1 MFNSS
6 TPLHTFLEKIR
17 TINFIQRL
25 FFWKGIKNELIS
37 AASALSRM
45 DADLQSAKNTVTELN
60 NELSGYRKDISLL
73 RDQKAKLEEAQNGLS
88 EKVLERNNRI
98 TELSNQLAT
107 GLAQYKNSEAQVLA
121 LKTEMAE
128 TKESLR
134 QVHQNLNGARE
145 ECIQLKSEEEVRK
158 KEHSR
163 AMDTFQKWREQLQA
177 ERNREI
183 EERQEAEIE
192 RLKNLKQ
199 TWTEHE
205 SHVKARMKMLCQ
217 KHTIEYVN
225 EFPHRGTPDNAIKL
239 TNEYI
244 VFDAKSPASDDL
256 DNFPLYLKDQAEK
269 AKKYARQEAVK
280 KDIFFI
286 VPSNTLEVI
295 KQTVFTLADYEV
307 YVVSLDVLEPLLL
320 CLQKIETYEFAEQL
334 TPEERENIC
343 RIIGRF
349 THLTKRRIQIDSFFA
364 KQFMEMVLKCDSD
377 LPEEIKKE
385 VAAFEKAEK
394 LNPPS
399 DRRTKTIDNKQLQN
413 DVNQLSLEIDSKG
426 VVTDDLSE
434 ELNRVRLYR
443 E

>member
-25 FFWKGIKNELIS
+25 FFWTRIKNELIS

-45 DADLQSAKNTVTELN
+45 DAELQNTKNTVTELN
-60 NELSGYRKDISLL
+60 NELSGCRKDISLL

-88 EKVLERNNRI
+88 EKLLERNNRI

-134 QVHQNLNGARE
+134 QVHQNLNEARE

-377 LPEEIKKE
+377 LPEEIKTE

-399 DRRTKTIDNKQLQN
+399 DRRTKTIDNKQLQQ
-413 DVNQLSLEIDSKG
+413 DVNQLSLQIESSG

>member
-134 QVHQNLNGARE
+134 QVHQNLNEARE

-244 VFDAKSPASDDL
+244 VFDAKSPAADDL
-256 DNFPLYLKDQAEK
+256 DNFPLYLKEQAEK

-334 TPEERENIC
+334 TPEKRENIC

-377 LPEEIKKE
+377 LPE
-385 VAAFEKAEK
+385 
-394 LNPPS
+394 
-399 DRRTKTIDNKQLQN
+399 
-413 DVNQLSLEIDSKG
+413 
-426 VVTDDLSE
+426 
-434 ELNRVRLYR
+434 
-443 E
+443 